1 MRFGTI
7 NYNGKPTAI
16 MQGED
21 NKARL
26 MADICK
32 KSGIPPIH
40 SILELIELEDKDIL
54 NQLSLSVSSVEPIE
68 DSLLDWLPP
77 VTKPSKI
84 LGVAFNNKE
93 LMKQAHFD
101 PGVPNYFLKPP
112 SALQGNG
119 KPIRIDPS

>member
-40 SILELIELEDKDIL
+40 SILEL
-54 NQLSLSVSSVEPIE
+54 
-68 DSLLDWLPP
+68 
-77 VTKPSKI
+77 TK
-84 LGVAFNNKE
+84 
-93 LMKQAHFD
+93 
-101 PGVPNYFLKPP
+101 
-112 SALQGNG
+112 
-119 KPIRIDPS
+119 